1 MLHPGIEMYKV
12 EIISEKVLSHV
23 LISHLGETG
32 LESGDVAPNVTEL
45 LRGELG
51 VGLSGSLAGDKCHLT
66 SVFPGVCPP
75 VFPQLGEAF
84 SFGLA
89 TARRGLRAPLGH
101 MVLWG

>member
-12 EIISEKVLSHV
+12 EIISEEVLSHV
-23 LISHLGETG
+23 LISHLGKQAW
-32 LESGDVAPNVTEL
+32 SGDVVPNVTEL

-51 VGLSGSLAGDKCHLT
+51 VGLSGSLAGDKYHLT
-66 SVFPGVCPP
+66 SVFPGMCPP

-84 SFGLA
+84 SFCLA
-89 TARRGLRAPLGH
+89 TAREGLRAPLGH

>member
-23 LISHLGETG
+23 LISHLGKQAW
-32 LESGDVAPNVTEL
+32 SGDVAPNVTEL

-89 TARRGLRAPLGH
+89 TAREGLRAPLGH